1 MDPAWLLE
9 RFGTDVL
16 RHRCCVIVFI
26 ECGLLFPILPGD
38 SLLFSVGM
46 FINRAEAGEAGIHMS
61 IWLACA
67 AAVGVRI
74 RRQRRGL

>member
-9 RFGTDVL
+9 RFGAQMFWVSAA
-16 RHRCCVIVFI
+16 IVFI

-61 IWLACA
+61 VSYTHLTLPTSDL
-67 AAVGVRI
+67 V
-74 RRQRRGL
+74 